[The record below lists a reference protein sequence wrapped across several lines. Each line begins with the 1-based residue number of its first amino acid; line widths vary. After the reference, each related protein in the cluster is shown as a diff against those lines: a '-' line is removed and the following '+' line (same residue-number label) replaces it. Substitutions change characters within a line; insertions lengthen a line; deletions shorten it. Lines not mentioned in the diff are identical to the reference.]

1 MINGAGGWAGL
12 WNTASSSAAAAKNH
26 AGRIP
31 GRAGNARAALLRPAG
46 KRFTPAFTRRP
57 PPGGKREV
65 CSASKPDAGEQLHRS
80 HGRFPLA
87 ALPPHSY
94 GAAMRR
100 FWPFP
105 PRALVCW
112 SLCGLLTGSAAN
124 LRAQPA
130 LPPEVQERLQRLEGL
145 VEDLLAAQAALQK
158 NLAVLRDE
166 VQAVREESRRAG
178 DRLGERFVSH
188 EDLRKLAEA
197 LREVD
202 RKREEDK
209 RLILE
214 EIKKLAQAP
223 VPPPPRET
231 ARSAPREGT
240 PASAGPQK
248 GYTYKIKPGDTL
260 SAIAQAYAQSGVK
273 VTVDDILKA
282 NPGLKPNRLPVDR
295 EIFIPD
301 PNLK

>member
-1 MINGAGGWAGL
+1 M
-12 WNTASSSAAAAKNH
+12 
-26 AGRIP
+26 
-31 GRAGNARAALLRPAG
+31 ALGVLLLLVPAL
-46 KRFTPAFTRRP
+46 
-57 PPGGKREV
+57 
-65 CSASKPDAGEQLHRS
+65 D
-80 HGRFPLA
+80 
-87 ALPPHSY
+87 
-94 GAAMRR
+94 
-100 FWPFP
+100 
-105 PRALVCW
+105 
-112 SLCGLLTGSAAN
+112 
-124 LRAQPA
+124 AQPA

-145 VEDLLAAQAALQK
+145 VEDLLASQAALQK

-178 DRLGERFVSH
+178 DRLGERFVAH

-214 EIKKLAQAP
+214 EIKKLAQTP
-223 VPPPPRET
+223 VPPAPRET
-231 ARSAPREGT
+231 TRPAPREK
-240 PASAGPQK
+240 PAASVAQK

-273 VTVDDILKA
+273 VTVDDILQA
-282 NPGLKPNRLPVDR
+282 NPGLKPNRLPVGR

>member
-1 MINGAGGWAGL
+1 MINGAGGWAGHH
-12 WNTASSSAAAAKNH
+12 TAASRPAASTKSRARRHAAP
-26 AGRIP
+26 A
-31 GRAGNARAALLRPAG
+31 ARARRSTNRRRE
-46 KRFTPAFTRRP
+46 KTFTGAFTRRAP
-57 PPGGKREV
+57 APGKCEVTPRPGG
-65 CSASKPDAGEQLHRS
+65 GEQLRRS
-80 HGRFPLA
+80 RGRFPLA

-105 PRALVCW
+105 PRVLIRW
-112 SLCGLLTGSAAN
+112 SLCCLLSGPGAN
-124 LRAQPA
+124 LRAQPP
-130 LPPEVQERLQRLEGL
+130 LPPEVQERLQRLDGL

-158 NLAVLRDE
+158 NLAALRDE
-166 VQAVREESRRAG
+166 LQAVREESRRAG
-178 DRLGERFVSH
+178 DRLGERFVAH

-214 EIKKLAQAP
+214 EIKKLAHTPA
-223 VPPPPRET
+223 PPPPREAT
-231 ARSAPREGT
+231 RPAPREGT
-240 PASAGPQK
+240 ASPAGPQK
-248 GYTYKIKPGDTL
+248 GYTYKIKTGDTL

-273 VTVDDILKA
+273 VTVEDILRA

>member
-1 MINGAGGWAGL
+1 M
-12 WNTASSSAAAAKNH
+12 
-26 AGRIP
+26 
-31 GRAGNARAALLRPAG
+31 ALGVLLLLVPAL
-46 KRFTPAFTRRP
+46 
-57 PPGGKREV
+57 
-65 CSASKPDAGEQLHRS
+65 D
-80 HGRFPLA
+80 
-87 ALPPHSY
+87 
-94 GAAMRR
+94 
-100 FWPFP
+100 
-105 PRALVCW
+105 
-112 SLCGLLTGSAAN
+112 
-124 LRAQPA
+124 AQPA

-145 VEDLLAAQAALQK
+145 VEDLLASQAALQK

-178 DRLGERFVSH
+178 DRLGERFVAH

-214 EIKKLAQAP
+214 EIKKLAQTP
-223 VPPPPRET
+223 VPPAPRET
-231 ARSAPREGT
+231 TRPAPREK
-240 PASAGPQK
+240 PAASVAQK

-260 SAIAQAYAQSGVK
+260 SAIAQAYAQSGVR
-273 VTVDDILKA
+273 VTVDDILQA
-282 NPGLKPNRLPVDR
+282 NPGLKPNRLPVGR

>member
-1 MINGAGGWAGL
+1 MALG
-12 WNTASSSAAAAKNH
+12 
-26 AGRIP
+26 
-31 GRAGNARAALLRPAG
+31 ALLLLAPA
-46 KRFTPAFTRRP
+46 
-57 PPGGKREV
+57 
-65 CSASKPDAGEQLHRS
+65 LH
-80 HGRFPLA
+80 
-87 ALPPHSY
+87 
-94 GAAMRR
+94 
-100 FWPFP
+100 
-105 PRALVCW
+105 
-112 SLCGLLTGSAAN
+112 
-124 LRAQPA
+124 AQTA

-145 VEDLLAAQAALQK
+145 VEDLLASQAALQK
-158 NLAVLRDE
+158 NLAALRDE
-166 VQAVREESRRAG
+166 MQAVREESRRAG

-214 EIKKLAQAP
+214 EIKKLAQTP
-223 VPPPPRET
+223 VPPAPRET
-231 ARSAPREGT
+231 TRPAPREK
-240 PASAGPQK
+240 PSASVAQK

-273 VTVDDILKA
+273 VTVDDILQA

>member
-1 MINGAGGWAGL
+1 MALG
-12 WNTASSSAAAAKNH
+12 
-26 AGRIP
+26 
-31 GRAGNARAALLRPAG
+31 ALLLLAPA
-46 KRFTPAFTRRP
+46 
-57 PPGGKREV
+57 
-65 CSASKPDAGEQLHRS
+65 LH
-80 HGRFPLA
+80 
-87 ALPPHSY
+87 
-94 GAAMRR
+94 
-100 FWPFP
+100 
-105 PRALVCW
+105 
-112 SLCGLLTGSAAN
+112 
-124 LRAQPA
+124 AQPA

-145 VEDLLAAQAALQK
+145 VEDLLASQAALQK
-158 NLAVLRDE
+158 NLAALRDE
-166 VQAVREESRRAG
+166 MQAVREESRRAG

-214 EIKKLAQAP
+214 EIKKLAQTPAP
-223 VPPPPRET
+223 PAPREAT
-231 ARSAPREGT
+231 RSAPREK
-240 PASAGPQK
+240 PAAAVAQK

-282 NPGLKPNRLPVDR
+282 NPDLKPNRLPVDR

>member
-1 MINGAGGWAGL
+1 M
-12 WNTASSSAAAAKNH
+12 ASSNTAAAKNH

-31 GRAGNARAALLRPAG
+31 GRAGDAREALLRTARI
-46 KRFTPAFTRRP
+46 RFTPAFTRRP

-65 CSASKPDAGEQLHRS
+65 GSAGKPAAGEQLHRS
-80 HGRFPLA
+80 RGRFPLA

-100 FWPFP
+100 FWPLP
-105 PRALVCW
+105 LRALVRW
-112 SLCGLLTGSAAN
+112 SLCCLLTSPGPAAN
-124 LRAQPA
+124 LRAQSS

-158 NLAVLRDE
+158 NLSALRDE

-178 DRLGERFVSH
+178 DRLGERFVSY
-188 EDLRKLAEA
+188 EDLRKLADA

-214 EIKKLAQAP
+214 EIKKLAQTP

-240 PASAGPQK
+240 PSPAGPQK

-260 SAIAQAYAQSGVK
+260 SAIAQAYVQSGVK